1 MKRILRPTPLAVLFL
16 SALLMAGCKSDLDIT
31 APYKNITIVY
41 ALLSKNDA
49 NDRHYLKINKAFLGE
64 GNAFIQASVPDSTLY
79 MDSEMQAKV
88 ERLNE
93 EGQVLNTYNVQSE
106 MLDGRDPG
114 LFPYPQHKMY
124 YFDAELDSNSTYRV
138 TVLAKGETVTA
149 TAAIA
154 RVPGLASNMV
164 APNINPFQAHNGNAY
179 TNYNVPFTSTPNG
192 KRYELSYRFRWREMY
207 AVGDTSAEMS
217 FTQRVGT
224 VVANTLSGGQSLTIP
239 IPGES
244 FFQTVAEKVPA
255 TSGVMKRIVTGFDLI
270 WGVAGADLHTY
281 MQLANPISGVVEE
294 RPDYSNVNGGYGLVS
309 SRRFRYVN
317 DKLIGG
323 STRTQLVHGAI
334 TGHLAF
340 CFASGETSV
349 LCD

>member
-16 SALLMAGCKSDLDIT
+16 SALLMAGCKSDLELN
-31 APYKNITIVY
+31 APYKNITVVY

-49 NDRHYLKINKAFLGE
+49 NDRHYLKINKAYLGE

-79 MDSEMQAKV
+79 TDGEMQAKV

-93 EGQVLNTYNVQSE
+93 DGQVLNTYTVQSE

-164 APNINPFQAHNGNAY
+164 SPGSYRLRVYNGNAY
-179 TNYNVPFTSTPNG
+179 VNYVVPFVSSQNG
-192 KRYELSYRFRWREMY
+192 KRYEVSYRFRWREMF
-207 AVGDTSAEMS
+207 AEGDTSSEKS
-217 FTQRVGT
+217 FTQVVGT
-224 VVANTLSGGQSLTIP
+224 AVANNLNGNQSLSVT

-244 FFQTVAEKVPA
+244 FFQTVAERVPM
-255 TSGVMKRIVTGFDLI
+255 TPGVTKRIVTGFDLI
-270 WGVAGADLHTY
+270 WAVGGSDLHTY
-281 MQLANPISGVVEE
+281 MQLSNPISGVVEE

-309 SRRFRYVN
+309 SRRFRYIY
-317 DKLIGG
+317 DKGIEGP
-323 STRTQLVHGAI
+323 TQAYLKNGPL
-334 TGHLAF
+334 TSHLAF
-340 CFASGETSV
+340 CWPSGDHA
-349 LCD
+349 CPP